1 MRVFRDLNFVEQ
13 LGTGIQRVLK
23 VYSKDIFEFFPNHIR
38 VTIYF
43 NENKFSNQHTINDN
57 FNYENLTEIQKSIL
71 KLIMDKPNVTQE
83 ELSRLLGVTIKTIS
97 RNFQVLID
105 NDYINRIGANK
116 NGYWQI
122 TKKDIK

>member
-1 MRVFRDLNFVEQ
+1 MFP
-13 LGTGIQRVLK
+13 
-23 VYSKDIFEFFPNHIR
+23 KDIFEFFPNHIR